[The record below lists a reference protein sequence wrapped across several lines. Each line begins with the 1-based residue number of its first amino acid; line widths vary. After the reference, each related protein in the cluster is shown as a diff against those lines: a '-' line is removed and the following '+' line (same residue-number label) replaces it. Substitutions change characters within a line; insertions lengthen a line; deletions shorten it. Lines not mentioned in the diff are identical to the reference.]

1 MKDFDAARFRSQ
13 SRELKPRLG
22 RPLMYEPVTGSTN
35 DNALLAA
42 RAGAPHGSL
51 FVADEQTAGRGR
63 RGNAWLAAPGENLLF
78 SVLLRLTLELSQASA
93 LTLAV
98 GLALRDAIGP
108 LLKEPA
114 QIKWPNDLYV
124 GGKKLAGI
132 LVESQLQG
140 DRLQAVVV
148 GIGLNVATRDFPPE
162 IAARATSLALLGA
175 SSVERESLLQEILNA
190 LALRLDA
197 YQHSGVAGILDE
209 LNAADALRGKRVR
222 VDAQVGVGRG
232 LDEQGRLLL
241 EDDAGAVRAIS
252 AGTVELIP
260 AEPPSH
266 ASASEDG
273 DTQRPSLRR

>member
-1 MKDFDAARFRSQ
+1 MKLFDAERFRAR
-13 SRELKPRLG
+13 SRQLKPRLG

-63 RGNAWLAAPGENLLF
+63 RGNAWISAPGESLLF
-78 SVLLRLTLELSQASA
+78 SVLLRPQLELSQASA

-98 GLALRDAIGP
+98 GLALRDAVRP
-108 LLKEPA
+108 LLTHPVH
-114 QIKWPNDLYV
+114 IKWPNDLYV
-124 GGKKLAGI
+124 NQKKLAGI

-148 GIGLNVATRDFPPE
+148 GVGLNVATRDFPQE

-175 SSVERESLLQEILNA
+175 SEVEREALLQEILNA

-197 YQHSGVAGILDE
+197 FQQTGVAGILDE
-209 LNAADALRGKRVR
+209 LNACDALRGQRVR
-222 VDAQVGVGRG
+222 VDAREGFGRG

-241 EDDAGAVRAIS
+241 EDQAGTVHAIT
-252 AGTVELIP
+252 AGTVEL
-260 AEPPSH
+260 
-266 ASASEDG
+266 
-273 DTQRPSLRR
+273 L